1 VKALGKNSIATILNG
16 ILVLASWFLWLALGA
31 LFLFGIP
38 IMIVDSFVDISWVSN
53 ETSMTVILTFSVM
66 FAIVVFAIQVVIS
79 QLRKIFLTL
88 IQGDPFVPE
97 NAKRVRTIW
106 MILAG
111 FEILNMVFSSGILL
125 AQQTYS
131 GAFSGLK
138 GEFHINWVLWLAV
151 VVLVV
156 LAEIFNEGA
165 KLRLEQK
172 LTI

>member
-1 VKALGKNSIATILNG
+1 MLNA
-16 ILVLASWFLWLALGA
+16 ILVLVSWFLWITLAV

-38 IMIVDSFVDISWVSN
+38 ILIVDSFVDLSWVAN
-53 ETSMTVILTFSVM
+53 QTSMTVIWSFSIM
-66 FAIVVFAIQVVIS
+66 FAIFVFATQVVIR

-88 IQGDPFVPE
+88 IEGDPFVPE

-106 MILAG
+106 MVLFG
-111 FEILNMVFSSGILL
+111 FEVLNMLFSSGILV
-125 AQQTYS
+125 AKQTF
-131 GAFSGLK
+131 GDLFLGLE
-138 GEFHINWVLWLAV
+138 GELHINWVLWLAV
-151 VVLVV
+151 IVLVV